1 MNRIFFPLALLAVM
15 TVAAVLVMGLYLH
28 QHDVRN
34 PRDADAQR
42 LATVHRLSGIA
53 AGLCVLLVDSVVVT
67 YFIGTSRWCK
77 EVSETY
83 RLDPSFVARSNR
95 LKRQT
100 FPLAVVGMLTIVT
113 MTALGGAA
121 DPASAMSPPPLQQLT
136 GANLT
141 WADVHL
147 AGSLIGLAL
156 IGYGFYVM
164 ANNIYANLGII
175 NEVMAEVKRIRTE
188 RGLD

>member
-1 MNRIFFPLALLAVM
+1 
-15 TVAAVLVMGLYLH
+15 
-28 QHDVRN
+28 
-34 PRDADAQR
+34 
-42 LATVHRLSGIA
+42 
-53 AGLCVLLVDSVVVT
+53 
-67 YFIGTSRWCK
+67 
-77 EVSETY
+77 
-83 RLDPSFVARSNR
+83 
-95 LKRQT
+95 
-100 FPLAVVGMLTIVT
+100 
-113 MTALGGAA
+113 
-121 DPASAMSPPPLQQLT
+121 MSPPPLQQLT